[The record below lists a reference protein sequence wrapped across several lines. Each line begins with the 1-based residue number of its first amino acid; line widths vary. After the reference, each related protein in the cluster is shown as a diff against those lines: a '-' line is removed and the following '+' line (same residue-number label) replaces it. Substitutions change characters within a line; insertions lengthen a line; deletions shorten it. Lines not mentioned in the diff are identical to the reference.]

1 MEVALVLFRSSIR
14 VLLLVGCAVLA
25 TSCWGQDSQ
34 VDEELYFDAFQTEF
48 PEQEIPVR
56 RYKMGFFQQLEFKGG
71 LLVPNS
77 DDIGTKYLESR
88 LSVAVP
94 LGSLENIMIV
104 SPAFRVDELQ
114 SSLSF
119 DVPEHLY
126 VANTSF
132 LWRKEWNER
141 WGSILIVTPS
151 VRTDF
156 KSEES
161 GFRMFGLALAQW
173 NWVPEI
179 LQVSIGAVYLG
190 RQDLPAVL
198 PAVGLVWTPT
208 PQWKYD
214 LLFPRPKISYQ
225 LWKEGCRAET
235 WAYLSSDLGGNTWSV
250 ERTDGSDDVLSMK
263 DYRLLLGVERV
274 VEGGGGLF
282 IETGYAF
289 GRKLHYEVGG
299 ERANLSDAWVIQ
311 AGLRF

>member
-1 MEVALVLFRSSIR
+1 MLFRSSIW
-14 VLLLVGCAVLA
+14 VFLLVGWSMWV
-25 TSCWGQDSQ
+25 TPVRSQETQ
-34 VDEELYFDAFQTEF
+34 VDEELYFDAFQTAF
-48 PEQEIPVR
+48 PERETPVR
-56 RYKMGFFQQLEFKGG
+56 RYKQGFFQQLEFKGG
-71 LLVPNS
+71 LLVPNA
-77 DDIGTKYLESR
+77 DDISSKYLESR

-104 SPAFRVDELQ
+104 SPAFRVEELE

-156 KSEES
+156 KSDDS

-179 LQVSIGAVYLG
+179 LQISFGAVYLG
-190 RQDLPAVL
+190 RQDLPTLL

-274 VEGGGGLF
+274 IEGGGGLF